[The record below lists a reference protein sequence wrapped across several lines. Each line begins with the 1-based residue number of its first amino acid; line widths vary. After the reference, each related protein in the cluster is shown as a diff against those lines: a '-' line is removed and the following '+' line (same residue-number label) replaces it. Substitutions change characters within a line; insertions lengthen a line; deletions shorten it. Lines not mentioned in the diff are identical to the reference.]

1 MKVLG
6 TAVLSMEI
14 MVMGFA
20 VLLASKNES
29 NGLLILGG
37 AIALLLIFAAGM
49 LRKRSGWILGSLLQI
64 AIFAYGFVVTPL
76 FFLGALFGGLWI
88 AAIVVGR
95 KGEAARATLLKA
107 GETTGHRGQLTD

>member
-6 TAVLSMEI
+6 SAVLAMEV

-29 NGLLILGG
+29 GGLLILGG
-37 AIALLLIFAAGM
+37 VIAFLLIIAAGM
-49 LRKRSGWILGSLLQI
+49 LRKRSGWILGSILQVAMI
-64 AIFAYGFVVTPL
+64 AFGFVVTPL
-76 FFLGALFGGLWI
+76 FFLGALFGGLWV

-95 KGEAARATLLKA
+95 KGEAARAALLKA
-107 GETTGHRGQLTD
+107 GKSTGHKSQ